1 MQKHED
7 LFALPE
13 RIPNFFIVG
22 GPKCG
27 TTSLFEW
34 LRRHPDTYLPVKEP
48 NFLSRDVFDARDVPG
63 AVTDWGA
70 YLNRLMPI
78 EHADKITG
86 ESTPRYLYSDIALEL
101 LGCNLCGFTRRSNA
115 STADCGFGGIRG
127 CLVVLCRFT

>member
-101 LGCNLCGFTRRSNA
+101 LSRHNSRPKILIILRNPI
-115 STADCGFGGIRG
+115 D
-127 CLVVLCRFT
+127 LVFSLHGQMLR